1 MRVSRGCRS
10 KFGSQLRELAVVVGS
25 QLCELLFVAI
35 APLQQLRYLALERGD
50 RRSTVSANASVS
62 KSYLADYVDHQI
74 DLATLPSKESGCFDD
89 VVRTRSLGWFEDVVR
104 ARSLELCGER

>member
-35 APLQQLRYLALERGD
+35 APLLQLRYLALERGD

-62 KSYLADYVDHQI
+62 KSYLADYVYHQI
-74 DLATLPSKESGCFDD
+74 DLGVTLPSEESGCFD
-89 VVRTRSLGWFEDVVR
+89 EVVR
-104 ARSLELCGER
+104 ARSLDLCGER